1 MALSPSYP
9 SQPTVCRESPLPAS
23 PWWWGGRMPSPLD
36 EARGSPPNP
45 PLLLLLSLSPPP
57 PSPIRIVCLNSTLTN
72 MDSSSGLGPGVRRVQ
87 RGSSRERR
95 GKRGWGLGGTACA
108 LGRLHRSRV
117 HTAAGPRPRGPGLPS
132 LARTAPGAYRGR

>member
-9 SQPTVCRESPLPAS
+9 SQPTVGRESPLPAS
-23 PWWWGGRMPSPLD
+23 PCGGGDAQPPG
-36 EARGSPPNP
+36 RGSREAPNP
-45 PLLLLLSLSPPP
+45 PLLLLPSLSPPP

-95 GKRGWGLGGTACA
+95 GKRGWGVGGAACA
-108 LGRLHRSRV
+108 LGRLHRSLV

>member
-9 SQPTVCRESPLPAS
+9 SQPTICRESSLPAS
-23 PWWWGGRMPSPLD
+23 PWGGEGCPAPWTRL
-36 EARGSPPNP
+36 AGSPPNP
-45 PLLLLLSLSPPP
+45 PLLLLPSLSPPP

-72 MDSSSGLGPGVRRVQ
+72 MDSSSGLGPGVRRIQ

-95 GKRGWGLGGTACA
+95 GKRGWGVGETACA